1 MNTIPK
7 QTNIQVNARINNPVA
22 AATASLDDMLL
33 ESPIEFCTI
42 TAYMRRIAHRW
53 NLEDIERFGTKV
65 GRVAEA
71 AHLAYLT
78 TMDAVVGP
86 VRVFP
91 LPFLQRVYDIQR
103 MNFGWPAEAAAPSLP
118 ESLDAERATLKAHER
133 LVRLLR
139 AAADA
144 APDETVQQSGET
156 ILTWLESEIVRL
168 RALLG
173 IDEPTTA
180 PSR

>member
-1 MNTIPK
+1 
-7 QTNIQVNARINNPVA
+7 
-22 AATASLDDMLL
+22 MLL
-33 ESPIEFCTI
+33 ESPIEFCTV
-42 TAYMRRIAHRW
+42 TAYMRRIPHRW

-78 TMDAVVGP
+78 TMDPVVGP

-91 LPFLQRVYDIQR
+91 LPFLQRVYEIQR
-103 MNFGWPAEAAAPSLP
+103 VNFSWPPETASPSLP
-118 ESLDAERATLKAHER
+118 AALESDRATLKAHER

-139 AAADA
+139 AAAEA
-144 APDETVQQSGET
+144 APDEVVQQSGET
-156 ILTWLESEIVRL
+156 MLTWLESEIGRL

-173 IDEPTTA
+173 VEETATTT
-180 PSR
+180 PNR